1 MIIML
6 YHEIFET
13 GNVFEKPEVLI
24 VKRNEDP
31 PSPRKRNTWP
41 GSLRTGMARENTMN
55 EIEEGIAGLL
65 VNGIMVRAPMRDL

>member
-1 MIIML
+1 MMIML

-31 PSPRKRNTWP
+31 PPQ
-41 GSLRTGMARENTMN
+41 G
-55 EIEEGIAGLL
+55 EGTLGL
-65 VNGIMVRAPMRDL
+65 GH